1 MTIKNQMFIFGYY
14 KLLIKNIMYGEDVAE
29 RPREIGDRPMVDTK
43 EEYKPNKQ
51 QILREYEINIRFL
64 SVGCVIRVGCK
75 EIPFTNVGD
84 AMVELNKYVSNPYEE
99 GKRWNQI
106 FDSAE

>member
-1 MTIKNQMFIFGYY
+1 MA
-14 KLLIKNIMYGEDVAE
+14 GEMMAE
-29 RPREIGDRPMVDTK
+29 RPREIGDRPMVDREYTK
-43 EEYKPNKQ
+43 EEYRPNKQ
-51 QILREYEINIRFL
+51 QILRDYEINIRFL
-64 SVGCVIRVGCK
+64 SVGCVVRVGCK

>member
-1 MTIKNQMFIFGYY
+1 MN
-14 KLLIKNIMYGEDVAE
+14 GEISGGPMMAE
-29 RPREIGDRPMVDTK
+29 RERPMVDREYTK
-43 EEYKPNKQ
+43 EYIPNKQ
-51 QILREYEINIRFL
+51 QILRDYEINIRFL

-75 EIPFTNVGD
+75 EIPFTNVGE

-99 GKRWNQI
+99 GKRWNTI

>member
-1 MTIKNQMFIFGYY
+1 MDESISGGPM
-14 KLLIKNIMYGEDVAE
+14 MDERE
-29 RPREIGDRPMVDTK
+29 RPMMDRECTK
-43 EEYKPNKQ
+43 EYIPNKQ
-51 QILREYEINIRFL
+51 QILKDYEISIRFL

-99 GKRWNQI
+99 GKKWNTV
-106 FDSAE
+106 FESAE

>member
-1 MTIKNQMFIFGYY
+1 MA
-14 KLLIKNIMYGEDVAE
+14 GEMMAE
-29 RPREIGDRPMVDTK
+29 RPREIGDRPMVDREYTK

-51 QILREYEINIRFL
+51 QILRDYEINIRFL
-64 SVGCVIRVGCK
+64 SVGCVVRVGCK

-99 GKRWNQI
+99 GKRWNKI

>member
-1 MTIKNQMFIFGYY
+1 
-14 KLLIKNIMYGEDVAE
+14 MYEENVTE
-29 RPREIGDRPMVDTK
+29 RPMMAESRPTGNGGELTK
-43 EEYKPNKQ
+43 EYIPNKQ
-51 QILREYEINIRFL
+51 QILREYNIDIRFL
-64 SVGCVIRVGCK
+64 SRGCIVKVGCK
-75 EIPFTNVGD
+75 EIAFTNVGD

>member
-1 MTIKNQMFIFGYY
+1 M
-14 KLLIKNIMYGEDVAE
+14 AE
-29 RPREIGDRPMVDTK
+29 RPREIGDRPMVDREYTK

-51 QILREYEINIRFL
+51 QILRDYEINIRFL

-99 GKRWNQI
+99 GKRWNKI

>member
-1 MTIKNQMFIFGYY
+1 MDEASGPM
-14 KLLIKNIMYGEDVAE
+14 MAE
-29 RPREIGDRPMVDTK
+29 RERPMVDREYTK
-43 EEYKPNKQ
+43 EYIPNKQ
-51 QILREYEINIRFL
+51 QILRDYEISIRFL

-75 EIPFTNVGD
+75 EIPFTNVGE

-99 GKRWNQI
+99 GKRWNTI

>member
-1 MTIKNQMFIFGYY
+1 MFIKKIY
-14 KLLIKNIMYGEDVAE
+14 IMEEQISGGPMMSE
-29 RPREIGDRPMVDTK
+29 RETPKMDESYPK
-43 EEYKPNKQ
+43 EYIPNKQ
-51 QILREYEINIRFL
+51 QILRDYEINIRFL
-64 SVGCVIRVGCK
+64 SVGCVIRMGCK

-99 GKRWNQI
+99 GKRWNTI

>member
-1 MTIKNQMFIFGYY
+1 MM
-14 KLLIKNIMYGEDVAE
+14 AE
-29 RPREIGDRPMVDTK
+29 RPREIGDRPMVDREYTK

-51 QILREYEINIRFL
+51 QILRDYEINIRFL

>member
-1 MTIKNQMFIFGYY
+1 MNEGQISAGPM
-14 KLLIKNIMYGEDVAE
+14 MEE
-29 RPREIGDRPMVDTK
+29 RGDRPMMDREYSK
-43 EEYKPNKQ
+43 EYIPNKQ

-75 EIPFTNVGD
+75 EIPFTNVGE

-99 GKRWNQI
+99 GKRWNKI

>member
-1 MTIKNQMFIFGYY
+1 M
-14 KLLIKNIMYGEDVAE
+14 AE
-29 RPREIGDRPMVDTK
+29 RPREIGDRPMVDREYTK

-51 QILREYEINIRFL
+51 QILRDYEINIRFL
-64 SVGCVIRVGCK
+64 SVGCVVRVGCK

>member
-1 MTIKNQMFIFGYY
+1 MNEGQISGGPM
-14 KLLIKNIMYGEDVAE
+14 MAE
-29 RPREIGDRPMVDTK
+29 RERPMVDREYTK
-43 EEYKPNKQ
+43 EYIPNKQ
-51 QILREYEINIRFL
+51 QILRDYEINIRFL

-99 GKRWNQI
+99 GKRWNTI
-106 FDSAE
+106 FESAE

>member
-1 MTIKNQMFIFGYY
+1 
-14 KLLIKNIMYGEDVAE
+14 MYEEDVTE
-29 RPREIGDRPMVDTK
+29 RPREIGDRPMMAESRPTGNGGELTK
-43 EEYKPNKQ
+43 EYIPNKQ
-51 QILREYEINIRFL
+51 QILREYNIDIRFL
-64 SVGCVIRVGCK
+64 SRGCIVKVGCK
-75 EIPFTNVGD
+75 EIAFTNVGD

>member
-1 MTIKNQMFIFGYY
+1 MM
-14 KLLIKNIMYGEDVAE
+14 AE
-29 RPREIGDRPMVDTK
+29 RPREIGDRPMVDREYTK

-51 QILREYEINIRFL
+51 QILRDYEINIRFL
-64 SVGCVIRVGCK
+64 SVGCVVRVGCK

>member
-1 MTIKNQMFIFGYY
+1 MM
-14 KLLIKNIMYGEDVAE
+14 AE
-29 RPREIGDRPMVDTK
+29 RPREIGDRPMVDREYTK
-43 EEYKPNKQ
+43 EEYRPNKQ
-51 QILREYEINIRFL
+51 QILRDYEINIRFL
-64 SVGCVIRVGCK
+64 SVGCVVRVGCK